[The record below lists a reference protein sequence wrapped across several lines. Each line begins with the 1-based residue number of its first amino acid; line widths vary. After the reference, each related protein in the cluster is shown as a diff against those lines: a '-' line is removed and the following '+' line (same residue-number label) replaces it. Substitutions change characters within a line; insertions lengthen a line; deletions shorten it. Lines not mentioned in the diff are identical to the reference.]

1 MRLFL
6 EADDGS
12 PCFEP
17 PGGGHALVS
26 FMSFAVSRGF
36 GAQHPLIALADRL
49 HESLGVR
56 LGPLTTFYE
65 AGPEDAEDRAKLD
78 LAWQEPGP
86 VAASLRGLGAALA
99 SDAACATLVRRAGA
113 EGLRDDAEALLGP
126 LDRAAAAGVRI
137 RLSYAL

>member
-6 EADDGS
+6 EVDDGS

-17 PGGGHALVS
+17 PGGGASLVA

-49 HESLGVR
+49 HDSLGVR

-65 AGPEDAEDRAKLD
+65 AVPEDPEDREKLD
-78 LAWQEPGP
+78 LAWQDPGP
-86 VAASLRGLGAALA
+86 VSVTLRGLIAALA
-99 SDAACATLVRRAGA
+99 NDAACATFVRRAGA
-113 EGLRDDAEALLGP
+113 THLAEDAAHLLNP
-126 LDRAAAAGVRI
+126 LDRAAAAARRI
-137 RLSYAL
+137 RLSYTL